1 MIYFTYNIIRW
12 RLLLNRWVFNV
23 FNVLCLFN
31 NVTATTTRRQQ
42 PQTTTGF
49 GGLESRDATASRE
62 SMHLEQLPRSDS
74 ELELL
79 NPLIQHVENC
89 LRRDDSPSHQKF
101 NYFFK
106 AHVSV
111 SFEYLSTSH
120 DFKFADRV
128 RNCILGICLAMNSQ
142 WWLLDNCVRVLVILN
157 YIAL

>member
-1 MIYFTYNIIRW
+1 MNGNDKNHDDATT
-12 RLLLNRWVFNV
+12 
-23 FNVLCLFN
+23 
-31 NVTATTTRRQQ
+31 TATTNTRNR
-42 PQTTTGF
+42 PNSL
-49 GGLESRDATASRE
+49 GGLKSRDATASRE

-89 LRRDDSPSHQKF
+89 LRRDDSHQKF

-142 WWLLDNCVRVLVILN
+142 
-157 YIAL
+157 